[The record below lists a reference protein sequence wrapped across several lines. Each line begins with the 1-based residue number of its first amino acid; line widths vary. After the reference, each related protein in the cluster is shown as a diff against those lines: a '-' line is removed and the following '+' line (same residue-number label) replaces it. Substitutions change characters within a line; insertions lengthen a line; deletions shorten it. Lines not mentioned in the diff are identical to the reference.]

1 MCNKRKLYTCVF
13 SCHMW
18 GCARMILY
26 TWCNLKTWLLKIWN
40 HLVLYACTCLLQ
52 KTQCGISWHHA
63 IFKTWLPQSWNCLQ
77 LVFANNRLWT
87 SKAWTRW
94 VVFQDLASQVL
105 KRDNFS
111 THAPNLTTVPSVTPI
126 QIWQSKAVGMG
137 IVQLKNGALQNPAS
151 KCENEVPE
159 KWFRNLPHLPS
170 QVLNPFGAKNFNIR
184 PLPRIMSFMIWPSK
198 TWTQVNMIVKTW
210 QPQVWNLTPFF
221 WRLGMPSFEMLHF
234 CNSMSPSLDNDCTI
248 QDVAFKS
255 SNLSG

>member
-1 MCNKRKLYTCVF
+1 MILFHFQVLTTPNMLQPCTKMCNKRKLYTCVF

-137 IVQLKNGALQNPAS
+137 IVQLKNGALQNLAS

-159 KWFRNLPHLPS
+159 KM
-170 QVLNPFGAKNFNIR
+170 V
-184 PLPRIMSFMIWPSK
+184 
-198 TWTQVNMIVKTW
+198 
-210 QPQVWNLTPFF
+210 
-221 WRLGMPSFEMLHF
+221 
-234 CNSMSPSLDNDCTI
+234 
-248 QDVAFKS
+248 
-255 SNLSG
+255 